1 MPYPCIS
8 KGGRLVTGCFNKLIN
23 FKRTVLY
30 DYMLLINIIDSR
42 EYIVK
47 YLSSLTDLDVH
58 MLAACI
64 NDSIVEYYR

>member
-8 KGGRLVTGCFNKLIN
+8 KGGRLVTGYFNKLIN

-30 DYMLLINIIDSR
+30 DYMLLINIDSR

-47 YLSSLTDLDVH
+47 YFSSLTDLDVH